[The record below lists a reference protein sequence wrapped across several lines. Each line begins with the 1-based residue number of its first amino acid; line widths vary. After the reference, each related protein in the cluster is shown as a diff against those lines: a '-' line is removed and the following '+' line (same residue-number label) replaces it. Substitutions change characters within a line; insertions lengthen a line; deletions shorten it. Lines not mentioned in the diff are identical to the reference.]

1 MNRAALITIEKAAA
15 AKIFF
20 ECRYNELLSNTVTPR
35 ALRRREL
42 EGALYE
48 DVTSSSLRKEMQRRA
63 WARRETDHLRE
74 LHTAKSRTRTPEC
87 CDQMASMYEVVKV
100 LGKGSFG
107 VVRLVREKVTDRFV
121 SQGISI
127 RFREATNGDEV
138 PLEILKRNRRK
149 FTQ

>member
-1 MNRAALITIEKAAA
+1 MGCAAVITVEKAAA

-20 ECRYNELLSNTVTPR
+20 ECHYNELFSITVTPR
-35 ALRRREL
+35 SLRRREL

-48 DVTSSSLRKEMQRRA
+48 DVTSSPSEKEAQRRA

-74 LHTAKSRTRTPEC
+74 IRTMKSRTRTPDC

-107 VVRLVREKVTDRFV
+107 VVRLVREKITGKFVT
-121 SQGISI
+121 Q
-127 RFREATNGDEV
+127 
-138 PLEILKRNRRK
+138 K
-149 FTQ
+149 